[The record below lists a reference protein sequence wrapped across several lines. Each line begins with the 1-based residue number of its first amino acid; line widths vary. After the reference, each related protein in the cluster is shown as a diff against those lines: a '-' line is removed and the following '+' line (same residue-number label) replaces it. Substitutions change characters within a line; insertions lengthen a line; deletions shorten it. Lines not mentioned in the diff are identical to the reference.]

1 VNYPDAVRWLLSYAD
16 FETSG
21 RFQDRPDVAPML
33 ALLAE
38 LGHPHLGRRTVHV
51 AGSKGKG
58 SVCAMVESI
67 LREAGYWTGL
77 YTSPHLHSY
86 TERIRINGDPLS
98 PEGFVRL
105 TAALKRAVDTVQP
118 ALGERT
124 FVTFDLLTALGF
136 LAFREADV
144 QVQVIEVGLGG
155 SLDST
160 NVFESKDVAVIT
172 PISLEHTQVLGDTPG
187 AIATQK
193 AGIIT
198 PGCTVVMA
206 PQPYAEARTVI
217 LETADRVG
225 APVVDVADD
234 YTWEKLSVRGRR
246 QEVRIATP
254 GEPVDVRLPLLGAQQ
269 IENSATAIAA
279 IAALQK
285 KGAEI
290 PGNAVTDGLASV
302 RWPGR
307 MEVLRE
313 TPLLIADGAHNGDSA
328 RRFREALAEYFSRDR
343 ALFIVGASAD
353 KDIDGIAE
361 ELAPIAERVLAV
373 RTRHPRAMDPERI
386 VAAFE
391 GLGVRSEVFAGVGE
405 SIDHAGREGLGVI
418 CVVGSLFAAAE
429 AREHVGVAKR
439 EIV

>member
-1 VNYPDAVRWLLSYAD
+1 
-16 FETSG
+16 
-21 RFQDRPDVAPML
+21 
-33 ALLAE
+33 
-38 LGHPHLGRRTVHV
+38 
-51 AGSKGKG
+51 
-58 SVCAMVESI
+58 
-67 LREAGYWTGL
+67 
-77 YTSPHLHSY
+77 
-86 TERIRINGDPLS
+86 
-98 PEGFVRL
+98 
-105 TAALKRAVDTVQP
+105 VQP
-118 ALGERT
+118 SLGERA

-160 NVFESKDVAVIT
+160 NVFETKDIAVIT
-172 PISLEHTQVLGDTPG
+172 PISLEHTQVLGDTPD
-187 AIATQK
+187 AIAAQK

-206 PQPYAEARTVI
+206 PQPYAGARTVI
-217 LETADRVG
+217 VETAARVN
-225 APVVDVADD
+225 APVVDVAAE
-234 YTWEKLSVRGRR
+234 YTWEKLSVRGRH
-246 QEVRIATP
+246 QEVRITTP
-254 GEPVDVRLPLLGAQQ
+254 EEPVNVRLPLLGAQQ
-269 IENSATAIAA
+269 IENAATAIAT
-279 IAALQK
+279 IAALRK

-328 RRFREALAEYFSRDR
+328 RRFREALAEYFSCDR

-373 RTRHPRAMDPERI
+373 RTNHPRAMEPERI

-391 GLGVRSEVFAGVGE
+391 ALGVPVEVFAGVGE
-405 SIDHAGREGLGVI
+405 AIDHAGREGLGVI